1 VKPRRGSL
9 LDWLIAGSVATA
21 LSGIPSTLYSA
32 LTGADIAEPTRA
44 AGAML
49 IAPNSSDP
57 QLLIAAA
64 VVHIAVS
71 FFWSGI
77 LIVVLPRVFIAPA
90 CVLAALLIGVLDLR
104 VIAPHLYPEVARLP
118 FLPQMADHLMW
129 GACLGLVLRRRWR
142 AIGRVSDVAG
152 DAKRSTLSP

>member
-1 VKPRRGSL
+1 MKPRRGSL

-32 LTGADIAEPTRA
+32 ATGADIAEPTRA

-49 IAPNSSDP
+49 VAANSSDL
-57 QLLIAAA
+57 QLLTAAA

-77 LIVVLPRVFIAPA
+77 LILILPRTSITSA
-90 CVLAALLIGVLDLR
+90 CVLAASLIGVLDLR
-104 VIAPHLYPEVARLP
+104 VIAPHFFPEVARLP

-129 GACLGLVLRRRWR
+129 GACLGLMLRRRWQQH
-142 AIGRVSDVAG
+142 AG
-152 DAKRSTLSP
+152 